1 MRDVYSYLNEQ
12 EGQLNEKLIT
22 FGNKAYP
29 KFGNVVILGG
39 GSGSGKGFIIKNL
52 LGIEGMTFDVDAL
65 KELSM
70 KSLIINKIVKD
81 RTGIELKNL
90 SLKNPDNTA
99 LIHDILS
106 NEISLVSKS
115 DTARYGS
122 ILVADNDRKPNLIFD
137 TTLSKPGKLAEI
149 QRNIERLGYSK
160 ENIHIV
166 WVINDYKV
174 AIEQNKSRKRT
185 VPELVLMDAHK
196 GASNTMREIIDMG
209 DDIKKYMDGDIWF
222 AFNNIVSMQ
231 SSDKGGRFVEDAHL
245 IKVKEQGKSI
255 KNIEDNISKKIAGLV
270 PATKN
275 WE

>member
-1 MRDVYSYLNEQ
+1 MRDLYSYLNEQ
-12 EGQLNEKLIT
+12 DEQLNEKLIT

-29 KFGNVVILGG
+29 KFGNVVILAG

-70 KSLIINKIVKD
+70 KSLVINKIVKD
-81 RTGIELKNL
+81 RTGIELNKL

-106 NEISLVSKS
+106 NEIDLVRKS

-137 TTLSKPGKLAEI
+137 TTLSKAGKLAEI

-160 ENIHIV
+160 ENIHII

-174 AIEQNKSRKRT
+174 AIEQNLKRKRT
-185 VPELVLMDAHK
+185 VPDVVLMDAHK
-196 GASNTMREIIDMG
+196 GASSTMREIIDMG

-245 IKVKEQGKSI
+245 VKVKEQGKPI
-255 KNIEDNISKKIAGLV
+255 KNIEDSITKKIAGLV